1 MNVAIITGATS
12 GMGRRMAI
20 ELNDYIG
27 AIQEFW
33 LIGRR
38 LERLKTLE
46 KQLTKPCRFFTEDLQ
61 QKSTYEAFSA
71 LLQQE
76 QPSILFLVN
85 AAGFGQIGTIRE
97 LSLTDQLGMIDL
109 NMGALTAMTRLCLPY
124 MAEKSRILNFASSG
138 AFLPQPDFAV
148 YAASKS
154 YVLSFSQSLAEE
166 LHATGIRVTAV
177 CPGPVHTEFFAK
189 AETSGQIPFYKYLFM
204 ADPKR
209 VCHLA
214 LMDSVLGKELSIY
227 GASMK
232 LLRLVSKLLPTKLIL
247 YVLRL
252 LNRGT
257 SIKKAAGEHRTV
269 TGSAFSERSFSARD
283 QSFNQ

>member
-12 GMGRRMAI
+12 GMGRRMAL

-27 AIQEFW
+27 KIQEFW

-38 LERLKTLE
+38 VERLKALE

-61 QKSTYEAFSA
+61 ERSAYESFSA
-71 LLQQE
+71 LLERE

-85 AAGFGQIGTIRE
+85 AAGFGQIGTIRD
-97 LSLTDQLGMIDL
+97 LSLRDQLGMIDL

-124 MAEKSRILNFASSG
+124 MAEKSRILNFASSA
-138 AFLPQPDFAV
+138 AFLPQPNFAV

-154 YVLSFSQSLAEE
+154 YVLSFSRSLSEE
-166 LHATGIRVTAV
+166 LRVSGIRVTAV
-177 CPGPVHTEFFAK
+177 CPGPVRTEFFEK

-204 ADPKR
+204 ADAKK

-227 GASMK
+227 GMSMK
-232 LLRLVSKLLPTKLIL
+232 LLCLGSKLFPTKLIL

-252 LNRGT
+252 LNQGT
-257 SIKKAAGEHRTV
+257 SMRKAVGAHKTV
-269 TGSAFSERSFSARD
+269 TGSAFSERSFCARD
-283 QSFNQ
+283 

>member
-1 MNVAIITGATS
+1 M
-12 GMGRRMAI
+12 
-20 ELNDYIG
+20 
-27 AIQEFW
+27 
-33 LIGRR
+33 
-38 LERLKTLE
+38 
-46 KQLTKPCRFFTEDLQ
+46 
-61 QKSTYEAFSA
+61 
-71 LLQQE
+71 
-76 QPSILFLVN
+76 
-85 AAGFGQIGTIRE
+85 
-97 LSLTDQLGMIDL
+97 
-109 NMGALTAMTRLCLPY
+109 
-124 MAEKSRILNFASSG
+124 
-138 AFLPQPDFAV
+138 
-148 YAASKS
+148 
-154 YVLSFSQSLAEE
+154 
-166 LHATGIRVTAV
+166 
-177 CPGPVHTEFFAK
+177 HTEFFAK